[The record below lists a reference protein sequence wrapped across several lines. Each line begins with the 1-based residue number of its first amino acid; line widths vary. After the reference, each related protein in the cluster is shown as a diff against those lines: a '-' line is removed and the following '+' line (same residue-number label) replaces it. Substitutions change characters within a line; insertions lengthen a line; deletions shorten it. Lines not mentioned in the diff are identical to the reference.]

1 MFSFYHLKNL
11 KSLTKCP
18 HLILHTTGK
27 ELPWEDAFRLS
38 PLPSLHSTA
47 RGKQENTKKIRH
59 HFDLNENKN
68 MTYPNMGDAAK
79 LVFREKFSIKC
90 LYL

>member
-1 MFSFYHLKNL
+1 MLGNGDP
-11 KSLTKCP
+11 TP
-18 HLILHTTGK
+18 
-27 ELPWEDAFRLS
+27 
-38 PLPSLHSTA
+38 HSTA
-47 RGKQENTKKIRH
+47 RGKQENTKEIRH

-90 LYL
+90 LYLRKRRSKIKNLS